1 MTASARVQ
9 TPVAQSAGELTQL
22 FGLTQLAR
30 RSTSVS
36 VGAAIV
42 AVLVVAAVLA
52 PLIVPHD
59 PYAMN
64 PAARLEAPS
73 AANIL
78 GTDNYGRDLLT
89 RLVYGA
95 RVSLV
100 VGLASIVVAA
110 FIGVS
115 IGLLSGYLGGWSDL
129 LIMRGVEIVQAFPPL
144 LLAL

>member
-1 MTASARVQ
+1 MTSA
-9 TPVAQSAGELTQL
+9 TPVAPSAGELTQL

-64 PAARLEAPS
+64 PAARLEAP
-73 AANIL
+73 
-78 GTDNYGRDLLT
+78 
-89 RLVYGA
+89 
-95 RVSLV
+95 
-100 VGLASIVVAA
+100 
-110 FIGVS
+110 
-115 IGLLSGYLGGWSDL
+115 
-129 LIMRGVEIVQAFPPL
+129 
-144 LLAL
+144 